1 MRPSAVPLNA
11 RLAALAAL
19 VALGDRLD
27 AADMTKAPGEA
38 LRAVVPE
45 LGLRAGWAD
54 DGSEAVA

>member
-11 RLAALAAL
+11 RLAAL

-27 AADMTKAPGEA
+27 AAEMADAPTEA